1 MASVSIISCPDY
13 DQERVSQAVREAVDL
28 IGGMTGVIKPG
39 ERVLLKP
46 NLLAPV
52 SPEEAVTTHPAVV
65 KAVAEL
71 VREAGGV
78 PFVADSPGY
87 IFAGGK
93 KRESGRK
100 CRAISACG
108 IWQVGDEL
116 GMEATQFEAQ
126 EHPYRE
132 VDVPGGVMLK
142 KIYAARLAL
151 EADAIITLPKL
162 KTHSSTW
169 YTGAIKNMFGA
180 VATRTRK
187 EAHRLASYEKFSASL
202 VDIYAVFVPKMRLA
216 VMDGIMGMEGEGPR
230 HGKLRAASVVLASTD
245 PVALDSMSSAVIGF
259 DPLDVL
265 TTRLAA
271 ERGFGAGDPADI
283 KVLGRSIQEVLVDFA
298 KPSGKHISMPPLL
311 MKIADRLIKVRPDCN
326 QDLCDRCG
334 ICAKSC
340 PVDAISMNP
349 YPEINRDICIECY
362 CCNEMC
368 PTGAMEIRRNW
379 LAQRVGKS

>member
-1 MASVSIISCPDY
+1 MTRVSIISCADY
-13 DQERVSQAVREAVDL
+13 DPARVRRAVREAVVL
-28 IGGMTGVIKPG
+28 VGGMAAVIKPG
-39 ERVLLKP
+39 ERVLLKA

-52 SPEEAVTTHPAVV
+52 SPDEAVTTHPAVV

-71 VREAGGV
+71 VKEAGGT

-87 IFAGGK
+87 VFAGGK
-93 KRESGRK
+93 KGESGRK
-100 CRAISACG
+100 CRAVIACG
-108 IWQVGDEL
+108 IWQVGDDL

-126 EHPYRE
+126 ENPYIE

-162 KTHSSTW
+162 KTHASTW

-187 EAHRLASYEKFSASL
+187 QAHRLATFENFNTSL
-202 VDIYAVFVPKMRLA
+202 VDVYAVFQPKIRLA

-230 HGKLRAASVVLASTD
+230 HGKLRAAEVVLASTD
-245 PVALDSMSSAVIGF
+245 PVALDSVASQVIGF
-259 DPLDVL
+259 DPLQIF
-265 TTRLAA
+265 TTRAAA
-271 ERGFGAGDPADI
+271 ERGFGVGNPAAI
-283 KVLGRSIQEVLVDFA
+283 EVVGRAVSEVAVDFE
-298 KPSGKHISMPPLL
+298 KPSGRRLNIPPLL
-311 MKIADRLIKVRPDCN
+311 MKLADHLIKVRPFCN
-326 QDLCDRCG
+326 NDLCDRCG

-340 PVDAISMNP
+340 PVDAISMSP
-349 YPEINRDICIECY
+349 YPDIDRDICIECY

-368 PTGAMEIRRNW
+368 PTGAMKIRKNW
-379 LAQRVGKS
+379 LAQRVG